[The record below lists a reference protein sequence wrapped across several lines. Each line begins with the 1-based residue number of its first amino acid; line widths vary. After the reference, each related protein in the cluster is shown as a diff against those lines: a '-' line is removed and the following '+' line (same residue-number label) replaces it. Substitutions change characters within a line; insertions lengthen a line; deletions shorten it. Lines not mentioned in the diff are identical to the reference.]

1 MASDD
6 TRYDSDSDFQK
17 LLNLVRSRNLLEM
30 SLNRQ
35 RPICFRSDVDTSLF
49 NFCNESFYVDAILEY
64 DYTQYAPEDSNLA
77 LQPSEQK
84 IAKLFNATVP
94 VLIYLGTAASK
105 RTAGYSAVTSEDYGE
120 ISPSQ
125 HIKSATS
132 AATRESS
139 FTQNSYFSFWFSLHP
154 MVRQQILDVISS
166 LSNTLGVDPICSR
179 QSDVSSCRSNKAK
192 VLLRVVSALR
202 ANDQSSAIPQLL
214 QSIRPDTNT
223 ARPIGMIKSDLGLGN
238 VYKCLQ
244 RARTRKKLQQDGG
257 GSCGGE
263 GCRPCV
269 DRNL

>member
-6 TRYDSDSDFQK
+6 TRYDSDSDFNK
-17 LLNLVRSRNLLEM
+17 FLNLVRSRNLLDM

-35 RPICFRSDVDTSLF
+35 RPICFRSDVDTSIF
-49 NFCNESFYVDAILEY
+49 NFCNESFYANPTTEY

-84 IAKLFNATVP
+84 IAALFNAVVP

-105 RTAGYSAVTSEDYGE
+105 RVAAYNTATSEDYGE
-120 ISPSQ
+120 IIPSQ
-125 HIKSATS
+125 HVKSSTS

-154 MVRQQILDVISS
+154 RVRQQILDVISS

-179 QSDVSSCRSNKAK
+179 RSDVSLCRSNKAK

-202 ANDQSSAIPQLL
+202 ASDQSSAIPLLL
-214 QSIRPDTNT
+214 QSVRPDTNET
-223 ARPIGMIKSDLGLGN
+223 RPIGMIKSDLGLGN

-244 RARTRKKLQQDGG
+244 RARTRKKLQHDGG

-269 DRNL
+269 DRSL

>member
-17 LLNLVRSRNLLEM
+17 ILNLVRSENLLEM
-30 SLNRQ
+30 SLDRK
-35 RPICFRSDVDTSLF
+35 RPNCFRSDVDTSIF
-49 NFCNESFYVDAILEY
+49 NFCNQSFFVDANTEY
-64 DYTQYAPEDSNLA
+64 DYTQYLPEDSNLA
-77 LQPSEQK
+77 LQPSENK
-84 IAKLFNATVP
+84 IKKLFNAVVP
-94 VLIYLGTAASK
+94 VLVYLGTAASK
-105 RTAGYSAVTSEDYGE
+105 RTPGYNAVPSEDYGD

-125 HIKSATS
+125 HMKSATS
-132 AATRESS
+132 AATREST

-179 QSDVSSCRSNKAK
+179 QSDVSLCRSNKAK

-202 ANDQSSAIPQLL
+202 VSDQYSGIPQLL
-214 QSIRPDTNT
+214 QSVRLDINT

-238 VYKCLQ
+238 VYKCIQ